1 MVLPGHAASTI
12 PREQPPQFYSSSPEE
27 AASLDEDFLQDASSY
42 FLHDQLSSE
51 QSRNGMGPGP
61 IVGKFA
67 GNIYKEEFFTD
78 SVYYDYF
85 TAFWEGYNMQLYL
98 YADEC
103 RTNTGLFFN
112 SFH

>member
-1 MVLPGHAASTI
+1 
-12 PREQPPQFYSSSPEE
+12 
-27 AASLDEDFLQDASSY
+27 
-42 FLHDQLSSE
+42 
-51 QSRNGMGPGP
+51 MGPGP